1 MSRAVKLLLVTGLAL
16 LATVGWSAVASAA
29 TLHATLTGEA
39 ETPDADRDGAGTA
52 TITTNVRRGRVCF
65 DISLRRVGTVLQGHI
80 HAGGKRVANGNV
92 VVPLFGEAT
101 RQPEGCVRDIPRAT
115 IRAINRNPRRFYVN
129 VHNERFPAG
138 AVRGQ
143 LHR

>member
-1 MSRAVKLLLVTGLAL
+1 MSRAVKLLLVIALAGVATLGLSS
-16 LATVGWSAVASAA
+16 TASAA
-29 TLHATLTGEA
+29 ALEASMTGER
-39 ETPDADRDGAGTA
+39 EVPVGDRDGRGTA
-52 TITTNVRRGRVCF
+52 TITTNVRKRRVCY
-65 DISLRRVGTVLQGHI
+65 DINLRRVGTVTAGHI
-80 HAGGKRVANGNV
+80 HRGRAGVAGDV
-92 VVPLFGEAT
+92 VVPLFDQAT
-101 RQPEGCVRDIPRAT
+101 RQPEGCVRGIPRAT